1 MRQAKKVTL
10 SAMLSALGTVLLL
23 VGAFVDVLDL
33 SMCAIASLCVVFIY
47 IEVGSP
53 YTWLVW
59 LTTSL
64 LTFIFSPGKTV
75 WMLYLLIFGVYPLLK
90 AYIERL
96 PKMFWLTVKL
106 AYINAIIWVMIFILT
121 YLFKLPFVESDKMWI
136 KIGVYLLM
144 NVAFVAYDMFI
155 TVMVRVYLAKLRPRF
170 KNLLK

>member
-1 MRQAKKVTL
+1 
-10 SAMLSALGTVLLL
+10 
-23 VGAFVDVLDL
+23 
-33 SMCAIASLCVVFIY
+33 
-47 IEVGSP
+47 
-53 YTWLVW
+53 
-59 LTTSL
+59 
-64 LTFIFSPGKTV
+64 
-75 WMLYLLIFGVYPLLK
+75 
-90 AYIERL
+90 
-96 PKMFWLTVKL
+96 MFWLIVKL

>member
-1 MRQAKKVTL
+1 
-10 SAMLSALGTVLLL
+10 MLSALGTVLLL

-33 SMCAIASLCVVFIY
+33 SMCAVASLCVVFIY

-90 AYIERL
+90 AYI
-96 PKMFWLTVKL
+96 
-106 AYINAIIWVMIFILT
+106 
-121 YLFKLPFVESDKMWI
+121 
-136 KIGVYLLM
+136 
-144 NVAFVAYDMFI
+144 
-155 TVMVRVYLAKLRPRF
+155 
-170 KNLLK
+170 